1 MRMTMMVMMKMM
13 MMVARVI
20 QSSSKL
26 FMNMSKINKIL
37 LKILQH
43 GADCHGE
50 LLRVTHFF
58 FPARDATVQTNNIVG
73 DVAIHLALPGWPPQ
87 RALEMASEQNAMLK
101 RNVYLLSLSA
111 AGSASP

>member
-1 MRMTMMVMMKMM
+1 MMMMVMMKMM

-50 LLRVTHFF
+50 LLRVTHFDDDEDDDDLFSLGSKQRNPVPKAQFLKATF
-58 FPARDATVQTNNIVG
+58 FVNEALPARVQ
-73 DVAIHLALPGWPPQ
+73 AW
-87 RALEMASEQNAMLK
+87 SE
-101 RNVYLLSLSA
+101 V
-111 AGSASP
+111 